1 MLDCGRYTRCGKL
14 TVVDWLSVVVAGTG
28 LLGKGGGDDRS
39 DGISKLDLE
48 SPSSLEFDELKIAEV
63 RLRD

>member
-1 MLDCGRYTRCGKL
+1 MLECGRYTKCGKL

-28 LLGKGGGDDRS
+28 LLGKGGGDDHS

-48 SPSSLEFDELKIAEV
+48 SPSSP
-63 RLRD
+63 